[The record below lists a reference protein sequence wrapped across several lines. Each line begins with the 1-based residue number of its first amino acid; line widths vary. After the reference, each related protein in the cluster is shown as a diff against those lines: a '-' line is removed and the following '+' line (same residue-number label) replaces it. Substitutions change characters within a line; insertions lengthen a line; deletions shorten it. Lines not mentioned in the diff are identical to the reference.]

1 MMNDLNRRDFLLRS
15 CSSLTAIWVSSHW
28 PSLCSAATHARHAV
42 QAPESAKLG
51 FFTPAQAKEIEAI
64 CARIIPTT
72 DTPGAREAGVVY
84 FIDKALTTFAVEQQ
98 KDYQQGLPE
107 LEARTH
113 EMFASVDKFS
123 NATPEQQDEVL
134 HSFDPPTDAKP
145 SRRPNRQGNGA
156 NGFFET
162 VRMHTIVA
170 FLLDPDAGGD
180 PKGVGWTV
188 IGREREHMFH
198 APFGHYDKDY
208 AGWQPISPAPGKVNS

>member
-42 QAPESAKLG
+42 QAPETAKLS
-51 FFTPAQAKEIEAI
+51 FFTPAQAVEIDAI
-64 CARIIPTT
+64 SARIIPTT

-84 FIDKALTTFAVEQQ
+84 FIDHALTTFAVEQQ
-98 KDYQQGLPE
+98 KDYREGLPE

-113 EMFASVDKFS
+113 EMFPSVDKFS
-123 NATPEQQDEVL
+123 SATPEQQDEVL
-134 HSFDPPTDAKP
+134 HSYDEAAAKP
-145 SRRPNRQGNGA
+145 SRRAARQMGGKN
-156 NGFFET
+156 FFET
-162 VRMHTIVA
+162 VRAHTIVG

-198 APFGHYDKDY
+198 SPFGYYDKDY
-208 AGWQPISPAPGKVNS
+208 AGWRPISPASGKGQS